1 MPEIFGRKQL
11 EEESAKELSKVKS
24 ETPSQFVVGGTFDG
38 HRVTGGLSYNRS
50 WKNGWGATAY
60 AKAWW
65 QDQSVTAVGESQ
77 TGGVIGVE
85 GVKKFEPK

>member
-1 MPEIFGRKQL
+1 MSDLFSPRAL
-11 EEESAKELSKVKS
+11 EEQSAKELAKVKS
-24 ETPSQFVVGGTFDG
+24 ETPSQFVVGGAFDG

-65 QDQSVTAVGESQ
+65 QDASVTPVGTSQ

-85 GVKKFEPK
+85 GVKKF

>member
-1 MPEIFGRKQL
+1 MSSIFDPKAL
-11 EEESAKELSKVKS
+11 EEQSAKELAKVKS

-38 HRVTGGLSYNRS
+38 HRMTGGLSYNRS

-65 QDQSVTAVGESQ
+65 QDASVTPVGEKHV
-77 TGGVIGVE
+77 GGVIGVE
-85 GVKKFEPK
+85 GVKKFDP